1 MLDDDPD
8 GPSFV
13 AEVTKQYMEDAA
25 EHTTKLR
32 TLATEDDP
40 QWKKID
46 ATAHQFKGS
55 SSKCVVAAAAPG
67 ARRSPQR
74 RRSARPALLPSD
86 WQVLSRPTEVA
97 DPCAARFVLLHAR
110 TPPPSPSRLPP
121 ARSMGADKVTKALVE
136 LRQAT
141 IKESKELCLAL
152 VDKVQAAYDEVEPYL
167 KKFEGDGADGDEA
180 SADAPAPKT
189 DGADGDTKE

>member
-46 ATAHQFKGS
+46 ATAHQCTGS

-74 RRSARPALLPSD
+74 RRSARPALLPSE
-86 WQVLSRPTEVA
+86 WQVLSRPTEWLTRARPVA
-97 DPCAARFVLLHAR
+97 SSSTRARPLLRRRACLLRAAW
-110 TPPPSPSRLPP
+110 
-121 ARSMGADKVTKALVE
+121 
-136 LRQAT
+136 
-141 IKESKELCLAL
+141 
-152 VDKVQAAYDEVEPYL
+152 
-167 KKFEGDGADGDEA
+167 
-180 SADAPAPKT
+180 APT
-189 DGADGDTKE
+189 R

>member
-1 MLDDDPD
+1 MDVDDFDIESSHLTAEQREALVEAMGKGIIVDQFVQLVMLDDDPD

-55 SSKCVVAAAAPG
+55 SSN
-67 ARRSPQR
+67 
-74 RRSARPALLPSD
+74 
-86 WQVLSRPTEVA
+86 
-97 DPCAARFVLLHAR
+97 
-110 TPPPSPSRLPP
+110 
-121 ARSMGADKVTKALVE
+121 MGADKVTKALVE

-167 KKFEGDGADGDEA
+167 KKFEGDGGDGDEA

>member
-1 MLDDDPD
+1 M
-8 GPSFV
+8 
-13 AEVTKQYMEDAA
+13 
-25 EHTTKLR
+25 
-32 TLATEDDP
+32 
-40 QWKKID
+40 
-46 ATAHQFKGS
+46 
-55 SSKCVVAAAAPG
+55 
-67 ARRSPQR
+67 RRR
-74 RRSARPALLPSD
+74 RRSARSAPLAAATAERAPRPAPLGVAGAITPD
-86 WQVLSRPTEVA
+86 RVA

-167 KKFEGDGADGDEA
+167 KKFEGDGGDGDEA